1 MAITIKQLLD
11 KNKSSFDNG
20 FFIETLSLSYILINK
35 ALKQIVKEDLKLQVI
50 DQKIKTGNL
59 ISLIKKNID
68 TNPVLKKKVSKK
80 VIKDIKLFSDLY
92 KSIHKELKFQY
103 PEKKIQDSA
112 KLGIDCI
119 IILNTCLVKIKNN
132 KVEELA

>member
-103 PEKKIQDSA
+103 PEKKIQDTA

>member
-1 MAITIKQLLD
+1 MATTIKQLLD
-11 KNKSSFDNG
+11 KNKSSFDSG
-20 FFIETLSLSYILINK
+20 FYIETLSLSYILINK

-59 ISLIKKNID
+59 ISIIKKNID
-68 TNPVLKKKVSKK
+68 TNPILKKKVSKK
-80 VIKDIKLFSDLY
+80 LIKDIKLFTDLY
-92 KSIHKELKFQY
+92 KSIHKELKFQF
-103 PEKKIQDSA
+103 PEKKIQDTA
-112 KLGIDCI
+112 KLGIDNI